1 MKSIKTIA
9 LSLMTVLAS
18 NSLAAKQVVV
28 YNWSEYIPEAV
39 VEKFTEETGIDV
51 VYSTYESNEVMYSKL
66 QLQKNT
72 GYDVIVPSA
81 YYVSKM
87 AKEKML
93 LPLDKSKLSHFK
105 QLNETL
111 LNKEFDPNNQY
122 SAPYL
127 WGSTGIGLNSNEID
141 PASITS
147 WRQLFDKKY
156 AKQLLLTDDLRE
168 VFHIALVLNG
178 HSPNTT
184 KPEEIKK
191 AYELLKTLMPN
202 VLTFN
207 SDAPREPFLAGD
219 VNLGMIWSGEA
230 VMAQEEEPAIQY
242 IYPKEGAIFWVDSF
256 AIPAGAKN
264 VDEAHAFIDF
274 MLRADNAAAC
284 VEEIGYATANKAALE
299 LIEEDTRN
307 NPAIF
312 PAEEVIKA
320 GYFQN
325 DVGEALEI
333 YNKYW
338 ELLKVGN

>member
-9 LSLMTVLAS
+9 VSLLAVVAS
-18 NSLAAKQVVV
+18 NSFAAKQVVV

-39 VEKFTEETGIDV
+39 VEKFTEETGIEV

-66 QLQKNT
+66 QLQKNS
-72 GYDVIVPSA
+72 GYDVVVPSA

-93 LPLDKSKLSHFK
+93 LPLDKSKISHFK

-111 LNKEFDPNNQY
+111 LNKEFDPGNQY

-127 WGSTGIGLNSNEID
+127 WGSTGIGVNSNEID
-141 PASITS
+141 AGSITS
-147 WRQLFDKKY
+147 WKQLFDKKY
-156 AKQLLLTDDLRE
+156 ARQLLLTDDLRE

-184 KPEEIKK
+184 KPDEIKQ

-230 VMAQEEEPAIQY
+230 VMAQEEDPAIEY
-242 IYPKEGAIFWVDSF
+242 VYPSEGAIFWVDSF
-256 AIPAGAKN
+256 VIPAGAKN

-325 DVGEALEI
+325 DVGDAVAI
-333 YNKYW
+333 YNQYW

>member
-1 MKSIKTIA
+1 MKHIKSIA
-9 LSLMTVLAS
+9 LSLMTLVATQS
-18 NSLAAKQVVV
+18 IAAKQVVV

-39 VEKFTEETGIDV
+39 VAKFTEETGIKV
-51 VYSTYESNEVMYSKL
+51 IYSTYESNEVMYAKL

-81 YYVSKM
+81 YYVAKM

-93 LPLDKSKLSHFK
+93 LSLDKSKLTHFK
-105 QLNETL
+105 QLNATL
-111 LNKEFDPNNQY
+111 LNKEFDPGNQY

-127 WGSTGIGLNSNEID
+127 WGSTGIGLNSNDID

-147 WRQLFDKKY
+147 WKQLFDKKY
-156 AKQLLLTDDLRE
+156 AKQLLLTDDMRE

-184 KPEEIKK
+184 KPEEIKQ

-219 VNLGMIWSGEA
+219 VSLGMIWSGEA
-230 VMAQEEEPAIQY
+230 VMAQEEDPAIQY
-242 IYPKEGAIFWVDSF
+242 IYPSEGAIFWVDSF

-264 VDEAHAFIDF
+264 VEEALAFIDF

-284 VEEIGYATANKAALE
+284 VEEIGYATANKEALK
-299 LIEEDTRN
+299 LIEENTRN

-312 PAEEVIKA
+312 PSEETIKA
-320 GYFQN
+320 GFFQN
-325 DVGEALEI
+325 DVGDALNI
-333 YNKYW
+333 YNQYW

>member
-1 MKSIKTIA
+1 MKQLKIIA
-9 LSLMTVLAS
+9 LSLMTFAAT
-18 NSLAAKQVVV
+18 NALAARQVVV
-28 YNWSEYIPEAV
+28 YNWSEYIPESV
-39 VEKFTEETGIDV
+39 QEKFTKETGIEL

-66 QLQKNT
+66 QLQKNS

-81 YYVSKM
+81 YYVAKM

-93 LPLDKSKLSHFK
+93 LPIDKTKISHFK
-105 QLNETL
+105 QLNPSL
-111 LNKEFDPNNQY
+111 LNKEFDPNNQF
-122 SAPYL
+122 SVPYL
-127 WGSTGIGLNSNEID
+127 WGSTGIGVNSNEID
-141 PASITS
+141 PASVTS
-147 WRQLFDKKY
+147 WKQLFDKKY

-168 VFHIALVLNG
+168 VFHIGLVLNG
-178 HSPNTT
+178 HSPNSTN
-184 KPEEIKK
+184 PDEIKQ

-230 VMAQEEEPAIQY
+230 VMAQEEDEAIQY
-242 IYPKEGAIFWVDSF
+242 IYPSEGAIFWADNF
-256 AIPAGAKN
+256 AIPAGAQN
-264 VDEAHAFIDF
+264 VEEALIFIDF

-284 VEEIGYATANKAALE
+284 VEEIGYATASKAALE
-299 LIEEDTRN
+299 LIDEDTRN

-312 PAEEVIKA
+312 PSEETINA

-325 DVGEALEI
+325 DVGEALET

>member
-1 MKSIKTIA
+1 MKQLKIIA
-9 LSLMTVLAS
+9 LGLMAFVAS
-18 NSLAAKQVVV
+18 NTYAAKQVVV
-28 YNWSEYIPEAV
+28 YNWSEYIPESL
-39 VEKFTEETGIDV
+39 VEKFTEETGIKV

-66 QLQKNT
+66 QLQKNA
-72 GYDVIVPSA
+72 GYDLIVPSA
-81 YYVSKM
+81 YYVAKM

-93 LPLDKSKLSHFK
+93 QPINKNKLSHFK
-105 QLNETL
+105 ELNDSL

-122 SAPYL
+122 SVPYL

-141 PASITS
+141 PASVTS
-147 WRQLFDKKY
+147 WKQLFDKKY
-156 AKQLLLTDDLRE
+156 QKQLLLTDDLRE
-168 VFHIALVLNG
+168 VFHIALVING

-184 KPEEIKK
+184 NAAEIKQ
-191 AYELLKTLMPN
+191 AYELLTTLMPN

-230 VMAQEEEPAIQY
+230 VMAQEEDPAIQY
-242 IYPKEGAIFWVDSF
+242 IYPTEGAIFWVDSF

-274 MLRADNAAAC
+274 MLRADNSAAC
-284 VEEIGYATANKAALE
+284 VEEIGYATASKKALDLVA
-299 LIEEDTRN
+299 EDTRN

-312 PAEEVIKA
+312 PSEETIKA

-325 DVGEALEI
+325 DVGEALSI
-333 YNKYW
+333 YNQYW

>member
-1 MKSIKTIA
+1 MKHIKFIA
-9 LSLMTVLAS
+9 LSLATLIATQAF
-18 NSLAAKQVVV
+18 AAKQVVV

-39 VEKFTEETGIDV
+39 VEKFTEETGIKV
-51 VYSTYESNEVMYSKL
+51 IYSTYESNEVMYSKL
-66 QLQKNT
+66 QLQKNS

-93 LPLDKSKLSHFK
+93 LPLDKSKISHFK
-105 QLNETL
+105 QLNPTL
-111 LNKEFDPNNQY
+111 LNKEFDPDNQY

-127 WGSTGIGLNSNEID
+127 WGSTGIGVNSSEID
-141 PASITS
+141 PATITS
-147 WRQLFDKKY
+147 WKQLFDKKY
-156 AKQLLLTDDLRE
+156 AKQLLVTDDLRE

-184 KPEEIKK
+184 KPEEIKQ

-219 VNLGMIWSGEA
+219 VSLGMIWSGEA

-242 IYPKEGAIFWVDSF
+242 IYPSEGAIFWVDSF

-284 VEEIGYATANKAALE
+284 VEEIGYATANKDALE
-299 LIEEDTRN
+299 LVEEDTRN

-312 PAEEVIKA
+312 PSEEIIKA

-325 DVGEALEI
+325 DVGDAVSI
-333 YNKYW
+333 YNQYW